1 MNIDH
6 LIKMAN
12 EITSFWSGELGEEAA
27 ATEVASHLRRFWE
40 PRMRAQM
47 ITYLEERQGS
57 GLSDVAKRAV
67 QILATQAKAAAPVPG

>member
-12 EITSFWSGELGEEAA
+12 EIGTFWSGEVGPEAA
-27 ATEVASHLRRFWE
+27 PKEVATHLRRFWE

-47 ITYLEERQGS
+47 LTYLDERQGS
-57 GLSDVAKRAV
+57 GLSDVALRGV
-67 QILATQAKAAAPVPG
+67 QLLAAQAQAAPPAA